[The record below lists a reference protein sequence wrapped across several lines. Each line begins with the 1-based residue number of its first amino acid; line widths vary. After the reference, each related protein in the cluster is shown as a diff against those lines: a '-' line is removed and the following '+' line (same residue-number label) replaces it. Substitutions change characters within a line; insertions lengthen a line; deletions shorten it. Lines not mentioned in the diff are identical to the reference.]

1 MTRCNIARECLTVIG
16 ECLNVLSDCYKNC
29 RTHVSH
35 FNSRFLVGEG
45 PDLRYISRAMVESL
59 KTVLV
64 VDDNRDFA
72 DTLAMLVGFYG
83 HKVSVAYDVAS
94 GLALAHQL
102 MPDVILHD
110 IGFPRLSGHEA
121 ARQLRSYAKF
131 AKTVLVALTGYDA
144 TLDRTRAK
152 IAGFDMHISK
162 PIDFAA
168 LKNILSSS
176 FPH

>member
-1 MTRCNIARECLTVIG
+1 
-16 ECLNVLSDCYKNC
+16 
-29 RTHVSH
+29 
-35 FNSRFLVGEG
+35 
-45 PDLRYISRAMVESL
+45 MVESL

-131 AKTVLVALTGYDA
+131 AKTVLVALTGYDSRS
-144 TLDRTRAK
+144 DRAHSK
-152 IAGFDMHISK
+152 KAGFDFHLDK
-162 PIDFAA
+162 PIDLGAITIA
-168 LKNILSSS
+168 LGQSRPN
-176 FPH
+176 